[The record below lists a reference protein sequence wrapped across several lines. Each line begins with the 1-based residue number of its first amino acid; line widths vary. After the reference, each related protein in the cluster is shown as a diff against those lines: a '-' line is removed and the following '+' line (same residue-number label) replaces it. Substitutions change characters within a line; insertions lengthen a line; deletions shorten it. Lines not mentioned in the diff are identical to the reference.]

1 MTDWHLVHYG
11 KYAYAKFGLI
21 FTEVLCVEKRGRSTW
36 SDAGI
41 WNDSHVRQLKKIA
54 AYVRAQGSIPAA
66 QIGHCGPKSSRQRP
80 YDGLQPLKNIQNKE
94 SLNLSNV
101 SENSEN
107 QLSDEILKQ
116 INLEVTEFQK
126 AFKENGSEELISQT
140 IRETIKP
147 ILYEWLK
154 INLPVIVKEVIDE
167 KINEIREKN

>member
-1 MTDWHLVHYG
+1 MRNIDE
-11 KYAYAKFGLI
+11 I
-21 FTEVLCVEKRGRSTW
+21 R
-36 SDAGI
+36 
-41 WNDSHVRQLKKIA
+41 
-54 AYVRAQGSIPAA
+54 GSIKDL
-66 QIGHCGPKSSRQRP
+66 I
-80 YDGLQPLKNIQNKE
+80 LKAENEELLNIQNKE
-94 SLNLSNV
+94 SQNLSNET
-101 SENSEN
+101 ENSEN

>member
-1 MTDWHLVHYG
+1 MRNIDE
-11 KYAYAKFGLI
+11 I
-21 FTEVLCVEKRGRSTW
+21 R
-36 SDAGI
+36 
-41 WNDSHVRQLKKIA
+41 
-54 AYVRAQGSIPAA
+54 GSIKDL
-66 QIGHCGPKSSRQRP
+66 I
-80 YDGLQPLKNIQNKE
+80 LKAENEELLNIQNKE
-94 SLNLSNV
+94 SQNLSNEP
-101 SENSEN
+101 ENSEN

-147 ILYEWLK
+147 ILHEWLK

>member
-1 MTDWHLVHYG
+1 MRNIDE
-11 KYAYAKFGLI
+11 I
-21 FTEVLCVEKRGRSTW
+21 R
-36 SDAGI
+36 
-41 WNDSHVRQLKKIA
+41 
-54 AYVRAQGSIPAA
+54 GSIKDL
-66 QIGHCGPKSSRQRP
+66 I
-80 YDGLQPLKNIQNKE
+80 LKAENEELLNIQNKE
-94 SLNLSNV
+94 SQNLSNEK
-101 SENSEN
+101 ENSEN

>member
-1 MTDWHLVHYG
+1 MRNIDE
-11 KYAYAKFGLI
+11 I
-21 FTEVLCVEKRGRSTW
+21 R
-36 SDAGI
+36 
-41 WNDSHVRQLKKIA
+41 
-54 AYVRAQGSIPAA
+54 GSIKDL
-66 QIGHCGPKSSRQRP
+66 I
-80 YDGLQPLKNIQNKE
+80 LKAENEELLNIQNKE
-94 SLNLSNV
+94 SQNLSNEP
-101 SENSEN
+101 ENSEN

>member
-1 MTDWHLVHYG
+1 MRNIDE
-11 KYAYAKFGLI
+11 I
-21 FTEVLCVEKRGRSTW
+21 R
-36 SDAGI
+36 
-41 WNDSHVRQLKKIA
+41 
-54 AYVRAQGSIPAA
+54 GSIKDL
-66 QIGHCGPKSSRQRP
+66 I
-80 YDGLQPLKNIQNKE
+80 LKAENEELLNIQNKE
-94 SLNLSNV
+94 SHNLSNET
-101 SENSEN
+101 ENSEN
-107 QLSDEILKQ
+107 RLSDEILKQ

>member
-1 MTDWHLVHYG
+1 M
-11 KYAYAKFGLI
+11 
-21 FTEVLCVEKRGRSTW
+21 RSI
-36 SDAGI
+36 DEI
-41 WNDSHVRQLKKIA
+41 R
-54 AYVRAQGSIPAA
+54 GSIKDL
-66 QIGHCGPKSSRQRP
+66 I
-80 YDGLQPLKNIQNKE
+80 LKAENEELLNIQNKE
-94 SLNLSNV
+94 SQNLSNEP
-101 SENSEN
+101 ENSEN

-147 ILYEWLK
+147 ILHEWLK

>member
-1 MTDWHLVHYG
+1 MRNIDE
-11 KYAYAKFGLI
+11 I
-21 FTEVLCVEKRGRSTW
+21 R
-36 SDAGI
+36 
-41 WNDSHVRQLKKIA
+41 
-54 AYVRAQGSIPAA
+54 GSIKDL
-66 QIGHCGPKSSRQRP
+66 I
-80 YDGLQPLKNIQNKE
+80 LKAENEELLNIQNNEE
-94 SLNLSNV
+94 SQNLSNE

-116 INLEVTEFQK
+116 INLEVTEFKK

-147 ILYEWLK
+147 ILHEWLK

>member
-1 MTDWHLVHYG
+1 MRNIDE
-11 KYAYAKFGLI
+11 I
-21 FTEVLCVEKRGRSTW
+21 R
-36 SDAGI
+36 
-41 WNDSHVRQLKKIA
+41 
-54 AYVRAQGSIPAA
+54 GSIKDL
-66 QIGHCGPKSSRQRP
+66 I
-80 YDGLQPLKNIQNKE
+80 LKAENEELLNIQNKE

>member
-1 MTDWHLVHYG
+1 MRNINEIRSSIKD
-11 KYAYAKFGLI
+11 LI
-21 FTEVLCVEKRGRSTW
+21 
-36 SDAGI
+36 
-41 WNDSHVRQLKKIA
+41 LKA
-54 AYVRAQGSIPAA
+54 ENEE
-66 QIGHCGPKSSRQRP
+66 
-80 YDGLQPLKNIQNKE
+80 LLNIQNKE
-94 SLNLSNV
+94 SHNLRNE

>member
-1 MTDWHLVHYG
+1 MRNIDE
-11 KYAYAKFGLI
+11 I
-21 FTEVLCVEKRGRSTW
+21 R
-36 SDAGI
+36 
-41 WNDSHVRQLKKIA
+41 
-54 AYVRAQGSIPAA
+54 GSIKDL
-66 QIGHCGPKSSRQRP
+66 I
-80 YDGLQPLKNIQNKE
+80 LKAENEELLNIQNKE
-94 SLNLSNV
+94 SLNLSNE

-116 INLEVTEFQK
+116 INLEVTEFKK

>member
-1 MTDWHLVHYG
+1 MRNIDE
-11 KYAYAKFGLI
+11 I
-21 FTEVLCVEKRGRSTW
+21 R
-36 SDAGI
+36 
-41 WNDSHVRQLKKIA
+41 
-54 AYVRAQGSIPAA
+54 GSIEDL
-66 QIGHCGPKSSRQRP
+66 I
-80 YDGLQPLKNIQNKE
+80 LKAENEELLNIQNKE

>member
-1 MTDWHLVHYG
+1 MRNIDE
-11 KYAYAKFGLI
+11 I
-21 FTEVLCVEKRGRSTW
+21 R
-36 SDAGI
+36 
-41 WNDSHVRQLKKIA
+41 
-54 AYVRAQGSIPAA
+54 GSIKDL
-66 QIGHCGPKSSRQRP
+66 I
-80 YDGLQPLKNIQNKE
+80 LKAENEELLNIQKNKE
-94 SLNLSNV
+94 SHNLSNE

-126 AFKENGSEELISQT
+126 AFKENSSEELISQT

>member
-1 MTDWHLVHYG
+1 MRNIDE
-11 KYAYAKFGLI
+11 I
-21 FTEVLCVEKRGRSTW
+21 R
-36 SDAGI
+36 
-41 WNDSHVRQLKKIA
+41 
-54 AYVRAQGSIPAA
+54 GSIKDL
-66 QIGHCGPKSSRQRP
+66 I
-80 YDGLQPLKNIQNKE
+80 LKAENEELLNIQNKE
-94 SLNLSNV
+94 SHNLSNE

-107 QLSDEILKQ
+107 RLSDEMLKQ

-147 ILYEWLK
+147 ILHEWLK

>member
-1 MTDWHLVHYG
+1 MRNINEIRSSIKD
-11 KYAYAKFGLI
+11 LI
-21 FTEVLCVEKRGRSTW
+21 
-36 SDAGI
+36 
-41 WNDSHVRQLKKIA
+41 LKA
-54 AYVRAQGSIPAA
+54 ENEE
-66 QIGHCGPKSSRQRP
+66 
-80 YDGLQPLKNIQNKE
+80 LLNIQNKE
-94 SLNLSNV
+94 SHNLSNE
-101 SENSEN
+101 SEISEN

-147 ILYEWLK
+147 ILHEWLK

>member
-1 MTDWHLVHYG
+1 MRNIDE
-11 KYAYAKFGLI
+11 I
-21 FTEVLCVEKRGRSTW
+21 R
-36 SDAGI
+36 
-41 WNDSHVRQLKKIA
+41 
-54 AYVRAQGSIPAA
+54 GSIKDL
-66 QIGHCGPKSSRQRP
+66 I
-80 YDGLQPLKNIQNKE
+80 LKAENEELLNIQNNE
-94 SLNLSNV
+94 SHNLSNEP
-101 SENSEN
+101 ENSEN

>member
-1 MTDWHLVHYG
+1 MRN
-11 KYAYAKFGLI
+11 I
-21 FTEVLCVEKRGRSTW
+21 EEIR
-36 SDAGI
+36 
-41 WNDSHVRQLKKIA
+41 
-54 AYVRAQGSIPAA
+54 GSIKDL
-66 QIGHCGPKSSRQRP
+66 I
-80 YDGLQPLKNIQNKE
+80 LKAENEELLNIQNKE
-94 SLNLSNV
+94 SHNLSNE

-107 QLSDEILKQ
+107 QLSDEILKK

-126 AFKENGSEELISQT
+126 AFKENGAEELISQT

>member
-1 MTDWHLVHYG
+1 MRNIDE
-11 KYAYAKFGLI
+11 I
-21 FTEVLCVEKRGRSTW
+21 R
-36 SDAGI
+36 
-41 WNDSHVRQLKKIA
+41 
-54 AYVRAQGSIPAA
+54 GSIKDL
-66 QIGHCGPKSSRQRP
+66 I
-80 YDGLQPLKNIQNKE
+80 LKAENEELLNIQKNKE
-94 SLNLSNV
+94 SHNLSN
-101 SENSEN
+101 ELDNSEN

>member
-1 MTDWHLVHYG
+1 MRNIDEI
-11 KYAYAKFGLI
+11 K
-21 FTEVLCVEKRGRSTW
+21 
-36 SDAGI
+36 
-41 WNDSHVRQLKKIA
+41 
-54 AYVRAQGSIPAA
+54 GSIKDL
-66 QIGHCGPKSSRQRP
+66 I
-80 YDGLQPLKNIQNKE
+80 LKAENEKLLNIQNKE
-94 SLNLSNV
+94 SHNLSNE

-147 ILYEWLK
+147 ILHEWLK

>member
-1 MTDWHLVHYG
+1 MRNIDE
-11 KYAYAKFGLI
+11 I
-21 FTEVLCVEKRGRSTW
+21 R
-36 SDAGI
+36 
-41 WNDSHVRQLKKIA
+41 
-54 AYVRAQGSIPAA
+54 GSIKDL
-66 QIGHCGPKSSRQRP
+66 I
-80 YDGLQPLKNIQNKE
+80 LKAENEELLNSQNKE
-94 SLNLSNV
+94 SHNLSNE

-147 ILYEWLK
+147 ILHEWLK

>member
-1 MTDWHLVHYG
+1 MRNIDEI
-11 KYAYAKFGLI
+11 K
-21 FTEVLCVEKRGRSTW
+21 
-36 SDAGI
+36 
-41 WNDSHVRQLKKIA
+41 
-54 AYVRAQGSIPAA
+54 GSIKDL
-66 QIGHCGPKSSRQRP
+66 I
-80 YDGLQPLKNIQNKE
+80 LKAENEKLLNIQNKE
-94 SLNLSNV
+94 SHNLSNEK
-101 SENSEN
+101 ENSEN